1 MLCGKS
7 QLTCSASVAAEIRR
21 DVAQRDEMSA
31 RHVGGELAAQAHRRR
46 LGAQSASAERR
57 LGKTVV
63 TMVKW

>member
-1 MLCGKS
+1 M
-7 QLTCSASVAAEIRR
+7 AAEIRR